1 MNEELPDTITA
12 GEVREVQVCPLGSF
26 ENVNADGKRRTQLCD
41 AEALARVAAAF
52 DAPVLVDFD
61 HSSDEGGSTE
71 AAAWIEALRFDEARG
86 LLADFKFT
94 DKGAEAVAGRRYRF
108 VSPVWHADDAGRP
121 LKLLRCALTNRPQI
135 GGDPIVNSV
144 REHTPPEG
152 LPAVTR
158 KDPEMD
164 KLKELLGLA
173 PEASEEDVVAAVT
186 ALKEKADEADAA
198 KQDAAAEAFA
208 NSHKDCGMDAE
219 ALKNAWKAAPAE
231 TEALVNSFKKP
242 EPAKVPEKPLL
253 NSLGKTPALKATK
266 SAADARAEM
275 AALPPAERAKYFK
288 EHAAEI
294 DG

>member
-1 MNEELPDTITA
+1 MNEELPETIAA

-121 LKLLRCALTNRPQI
+121 LKLLRCALTNRPQNQI
-135 GGDPIVNSV
+135 RQQQICRRLTSGGKPVY
-144 REHTPPEG
+144 H
-152 LPAVTR
+152 
-158 KDPEMD
+158 
-164 KLKELLGLA
+164 LL
-173 PEASEEDVVAAVT
+173 
-186 ALKEKADEADAA
+186 
-198 KQDAAAEAFA
+198 
-208 NSHKDCGMDAE
+208 
-219 ALKNAWKAAPAE
+219 
-231 TEALVNSFKKP
+231 
-242 EPAKVPEKPLL
+242 
-253 NSLGKTPALKATK
+253 
-266 SAADARAEM
+266 RAM
-275 AALPPAERAKYFK
+275 
-288 EHAAEI
+288 
-294 DG
+294 